1 MKVSSIWLSDLW
13 TVQTKAYGE
22 SEIKTLVFD
31 IHEVTKNQEVEL
43 PIITEPANLSE
54 HYTIITLTKLSQN
67 KPRTRQIA
75 YVKKHLA
82 SIYSKYIREGI
93 LDLVVNGELL
103 EDTQLQC
110 LIAPYYKTPNGEKIT
125 WRREINFVAPKY
137 DETGKQIGVYYAK
150 GFIGILEK
158 MSTSVDNGILL
169 FRRSAVF
176 YVQKLN
182 VMNSIE
188 IFKNESFGE
197 IRVTGTNDQPLFCLA
212 DLCKVLELTNP
223 SEVKNRLDKDDV
235 QLIDLHA
242 LNSSE
247 GITGNSMA
255 NFVTESGFYD
265 VILQSSSPRVK
276 PFRKWV
282 TSEVLPAIRKNGGY
296 MSTSNNDTPE
306 EIMARAVMIAQE
318 TIKRREQR
326 IEMLEQEK
334 TLLTETIKEAAPKVE
349 YFDKAMSSKSSYTTT
364 QVAQEFGLSAKTLN
378 ARLAKM
384 GVQYRQGGAWILYA
398 KYQGNGYTH
407 TVSVP
412 YMMAN
417 GEQGTQIQTR
427 WTEKG
432 RKFLHDLLDNK

>member
-1 MKVSSIWLSDLW
+1 MNNNKVSIATKPLVYSAFRYIENKVWNALAEYVDNAVQSFKDHIDILKNINPNGKLRVDINIDIEQDIITITDNAFGITNENYDRAFELANIPLDRKGLNEFGMGMKVSSIWLSDLW

-54 HYTIITLTKLSQN
+54 HY
-67 KPRTRQIA
+67 
-75 YVKKHLA
+75 
-82 SIYSKYIREGI
+82 
-93 LDLVVNGELL
+93 
-103 EDTQLQC
+103 
-110 LIAPYYKTPNGEKIT
+110 
-125 WRREINFVAPKY
+125 
-137 DETGKQIGVYYAK
+137 
-150 GFIGILEK
+150 
-158 MSTSVDNGILL
+158 
-169 FRRSAVF
+169 
-176 YVQKLN
+176 
-182 VMNSIE
+182 
-188 IFKNESFGE
+188 
-197 IRVTGTNDQPLFCLA
+197 TGTNDQPLFCLA

>member
-1 MKVSSIWLSDLW
+1 MGSS
-13 TVQTKAYGE
+13 
-22 SEIKTLVFD
+22 
-31 IHEVTKNQEVEL
+31 L
-43 PIITEPANLSE
+43 P
-54 HYTIITLTKLSQN
+54 K
-67 KPRTRQIA
+67 
-75 YVKKHLA
+75 
-82 SIYSKYIREGI
+82 KYI
-93 LDLVVNGELL
+93 
-103 EDTQLQC
+103 LQ
-110 LIAPYYKTPNGEKIT
+110 A
-125 WRREINFVAPKY
+125 
-137 DETGKQIGVYYAK
+137 TGSGMVIFK
-150 GFIGILEK
+150 FC
-158 MSTSVDNGILL
+158 N
-169 FRRSAVF
+169 
-176 YVQKLN
+176 
-182 VMNSIE
+182 MNSIE

-223 SEVKNRLDKDDV
+223 SEVKNRLDKEDV

-326 IEMLEQEK
+326 IEMLEREK

-432 RKFLHDLLDNK
+432 RKFLHDLMDGK

>member
-1 MKVSSIWLSDLW
+1 
-13 TVQTKAYGE
+13 
-22 SEIKTLVFD
+22 
-31 IHEVTKNQEVEL
+31 
-43 PIITEPANLSE
+43 
-54 HYTIITLTKLSQN
+54 
-67 KPRTRQIA
+67 
-75 YVKKHLA
+75 
-82 SIYSKYIREGI
+82 
-93 LDLVVNGELL
+93 
-103 EDTQLQC
+103 
-110 LIAPYYKTPNGEKIT
+110 
-125 WRREINFVAPKY
+125 
-137 DETGKQIGVYYAK
+137 
-150 GFIGILEK
+150 
-158 MSTSVDNGILL
+158 
-169 FRRSAVF
+169 
-176 YVQKLN
+176 
-182 VMNSIE
+182 MNSIE

-349 YFDKAMSSKSSYTTT
+349 YFDEAMSSKSSYTTT
-364 QVAQEFGLSAKTLN
+364 QMAQEFGLSAKTLN

-432 RKFLHDLLDNK
+432 RKFLHDLMDGK

>member
-1 MKVSSIWLSDLW
+1 MAVICL
-13 TVQTKAYGE
+13 
-22 SEIKTLVFD
+22 LVTM
-31 IHEVTKNQEVEL
+31 I
-43 PIITEPANLSE
+43 P
-54 HYTIITLTKLSQN
+54 
-67 KPRTRQIA
+67 
-75 YVKKHLA
+75 
-82 SIYSKYIREGI
+82 
-93 LDLVVNGELL
+93 
-103 EDTQLQC
+103 
-110 LIAPYYKTPNGEKIT
+110 
-125 WRREINFVAPKY
+125 
-137 DETGKQIGVYYAK
+137 
-150 GFIGILEK
+150 
-158 MSTSVDNGILL
+158 
-169 FRRSAVF
+169 
-176 YVQKLN
+176 
-182 VMNSIE
+182 
-188 IFKNESFGE
+188 
-197 IRVTGTNDQPLFCLA
+197 
-212 DLCKVLELTNP
+212 
-223 SEVKNRLDKDDV
+223 
-235 QLIDLHA
+235 
-242 LNSSE
+242 
-247 GITGNSMA
+247 
-255 NFVTESGFYD
+255 
-265 VILQSSSPRVK
+265 
-276 PFRKWV
+276 
-282 TSEVLPAIRKNGGY
+282 
-296 MSTSNNDTPE
+296 PE

>member
-1 MKVSSIWLSDLW
+1 MEWLSSDPLKAEMILW
-13 TVQTKAYGE
+13 EMEKCRKYEDYIKLLDIYGNYLTTVNHQQRLDAV
-22 SEIKTLVFD
+22 S
-31 IHEVTKNQEVEL
+31 
-43 PIITEPANLSE
+43 A
-54 HYTIITLTKLSQN
+54 KLY
-67 KPRTRQIA
+67 KGA
-75 YVKKHLA
+75 AGKLA
-82 SIYSKYIREGI
+82 S
-93 LDLVVNGELL
+93 
-103 EDTQLQC
+103 
-110 LIAPYYKTPNGEKIT
+110 
-125 WRREINFVAPKY
+125 
-137 DETGKQIGVYYAK
+137 
-150 GFIGILEK
+150 
-158 MSTSVDNGILL
+158 MH
-169 FRRSAVF
+169 
-176 YVQKLN
+176 QK
-182 VMNSIE
+182 
-188 IFKNESFGE
+188 
-197 IRVTGTNDQPLFCLA
+197 RT
-212 DLCKVLELTNP
+212 
-223 SEVKNRLDKDDV
+223 
-235 QLIDLHA
+235 

-432 RKFLHDLLDNK
+432 RKFLHDLMDGK

>member
-1 MKVSSIWLSDLW
+1 MNNNKVSIA
-13 TVQTKAYGE
+13 TKP
-22 SEIKTLVFD
+22 LVYSAFRY
-31 IHEVTKNQEVEL
+31 IE
-43 PIITEPANLSE
+43 
-54 HYTIITLTKLSQN
+54 N
-67 KPRTRQIA
+67 KVWNA
-75 YVKKHLA
+75 LA
-82 SIYSKYIREGI
+82 EY
-93 LDLVVNGELL
+93 
-103 EDTQLQC
+103 
-110 LIAPYYKTPNGEKIT
+110 
-125 WRREINFVAPKY
+125 
-137 DETGKQIGVYYAK
+137 
-150 GFIGILEK
+150 
-158 MSTSVDNGILL
+158 VDNAG
-169 FRRSAVF
+169 
-176 YVQKLN
+176 
-182 VMNSIE
+182 
-188 IFKNESFGE
+188 
-197 IRVTGTNDQPLFCLA
+197 
-212 DLCKVLELTNP
+212 KVLELTNP

-432 RKFLHDLLDNK
+432 RKFLHDLMDGK